1 MQDITFVCC
10 VESGSLEEPTLRLVK
25 SLRLYG
31 GRFAQAAVVAVT
43 PRWGLPLSRQT
54 LQGFEQLQVEHLS
67 LRSNAWYTWNN
78 FMNKPLALLAIDERV
93 NTEAIGWLDSD
104 MVFVGEPDG
113 LTLADNESFLACTPD
128 AIGATQGKNDPLE
141 PYWQAI
147 ANALDM
153 DLEQIP
159 WVTTE
164 EEQVRVRY
172 YFNAGLFVYRRET
185 AFAKRFL
192 DHCIQILD
200 ARLSSKLCGFFFTD
214 QIALGL
220 TAAKLGLPWRS
231 LPYSHNYA
239 LCSQIYP
246 QWYDPQ
252 KLRDAKIIHYHDGMW
267 NPFWDTFLHCM
278 QDAHPQVADWLR
290 TQGALSNKAP
300 FGYRLLGRAL
310 KEYRKQQSAAY
321 GKTCQVL

>member
-1 MQDITFVCC
+1 MQNITFVCC
-10 VESGSLEEPTLRLVK
+10 VESGSLEDPTVRLVQ

-31 GRFAQAAVVAVT
+31 GKFAEAPVVAVT

-54 LQGFEQLQVEHLS
+54 LQRFEQLQVEHLS
-67 LRSNAWYTWNN
+67 LRSPMRYSWNN
-78 FMNKPLALLAIDERV
+78 FMNKPLAILAVDERV
-93 NTEAIGWLDSD
+93 KTEAIGWLDSD
-104 MVFVGEPDG
+104 MVVVGEPDG
-113 LTLADNESFLACTPD
+113 LTLAGDESFLACTAD
-128 AIGATQGKNDPLE
+128 AIGATQGQGDPLE

-147 ANALDM
+147 ADTLGL
-153 DLEQIP
+153 DLEQLP
-159 WVTTE
+159 WVTTA
-164 EEQVRVRY
+164 EEQLRVRF

-185 AFAKRFL
+185 AFAKCYL
-192 DHCIQILD
+192 DHCSQILD

-231 LPYSHNYA
+231 LPYSYNYS

-252 KLRDAKIIHYHDGMW
+252 KMRNAKIIHYHDGMW
-267 NPFWDTFLHCM
+267 NPFWSTFLRCM
-278 QDAHPQVADWLR
+278 QDTHPQVADWLAA
-290 TQGALSNKAP
+290 QGALSNKAP
-300 FGYRLLGRAL
+300 YAYRLLGRGL
-310 KEYRKQQSAAY
+310 KEYRKQQSVAY